1 MKHPLFPYQIVIAVA
16 SGTIGGIIA
25 ILGELRDDLGFSNI
39 GIGLIVAAGF
49 FAAFVS
55 QIALAR
61 YADRGYGRELAT
73 VGAAI
78 SAMALLAMV
87 FADTVIMWV
96 LCRAALGFATGMI
109 MPGLRRAAS
118 VLDPAKAGENLGR
131 LVTADIVGFIMG
143 PMLAATLVWL
153 GDLRTPFLVFGFGMI
168 LFLPVVSRLPR
179 DQGVRDTSKGS
190 PLELLR
196 IRRLQGALILMFG
209 YFVLIGFFEAVL
221 PVMFK
226 DRGGGSA
233 ATGIAFTVLALPM
246 MFVSTR
252 AGRTADRVGAA
263 KIAVIGMGLSGLA
276 AMSYGFL
283 PGIVLP
289 CIMMGTFGIAD
300 GYGFTGGQ
308 VAVSRAVSEDR
319 QAGALGLMG
328 AFQVLGAGLA
338 AIPAAILYEKTG
350 DRVTWLV
357 GGGFTLLLL
366 GVGHWRLRGTEP
378 VSTTVSASDLVID
391 LQPHTPD

>member
-1 MKHPLFPYQIVIAVA
+1 MKHPLFPYQIVIGVA

-39 GIGLIVAAGF
+39 GIGIIVASGF

-55 QIALAR
+55 QVGLAR
-61 YADRGYGRELAT
+61 YADRGYGREMASA
-73 VGAAI
+73 GIAI
-78 SAMALLAMV
+78 SALALFSMV
-87 FADTVIMWV
+87 FADTVVAWV
-96 LCRAALGFATGMI
+96 ISRAVLGFATGLI

-118 VLDPAKAGENLGR
+118 VLDPEKTGENLGR

-143 PMLAATLVWL
+143 PILAAGLVAA
-153 GDLRTPFLVFGFGMI
+153 GGLRTPFLVFGIGMI
-168 LFLPVVSRLPR
+168 FFLPVVWRLPR
-179 DQGVRDTSKGS
+179 DKGALDTSKGS
-190 PLELLR
+190 ALELLR

-226 DRGGGSA
+226 DRGGGST
-233 ATGIAFTVLALPM
+233 ATGIAFTVLAIPM
-246 MFVSTR
+246 VLVSTR

-263 KIAVIGMGLSGLA
+263 NVAVIGMALSGLA
-276 AMSYGFL
+276 AMTYGFL

-289 CIMMGTFGIAD
+289 CIVMFVFGVAD

-308 VAVSRAVSEDR
+308 VAVSRAVTEDR

-328 AFQVLGAGLA
+328 AFEVLGAGLA
-338 AIPAAILYEKTG
+338 AVPASILYEQTG

-357 GGGFTLLLL
+357 GGGVTLALL
-366 GVGHWRLRGTEP
+366 GLGHWRLRGTEP
-378 VSTTVSASDLVID
+378 VTTHLSARDLAID